1 MKLKFK
7 GFTLIEC
14 LVALAV
20 LGIASLIMAQIYAN
34 VSRINRSNHITN
46 TSLAYQMKYVEN
58 YSTDADDTVSMLYG
72 GAAGAASAD
81 PSKPPAKT
89 STETNDNY
97 MSIQLKGTS
106 LGGLTQSAGYTYLNN
121 TYSLETDMYVLL
133 SRDSSDK
140 SSSDAAYNGEDE
152 DSYLL
157 RYKYLQPHQ

>member
-1 MKLKFK
+1 
-7 GFTLIEC
+7 
-14 LVALAV
+14 
-20 LGIASLIMAQIYAN
+20 
-34 VSRINRSNHITN
+34 
-46 TSLAYQMKYVEN
+46 
-58 YSTDADDTVSMLYG
+58 
-72 GAAGAASAD
+72 
-81 PSKPPAKT
+81 
-89 STETNDNY
+89 